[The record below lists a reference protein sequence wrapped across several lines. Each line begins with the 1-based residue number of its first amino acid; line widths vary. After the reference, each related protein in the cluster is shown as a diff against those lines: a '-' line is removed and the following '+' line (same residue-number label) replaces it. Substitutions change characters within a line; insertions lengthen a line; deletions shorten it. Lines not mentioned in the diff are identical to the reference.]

1 MASDIAAHELP
12 ISRPSTSHQHRPGL
26 TNGVKRSFS
35 AVDEGRYDGRYEDP
49 GILSL
54 PSNDSNT
61 WYYPSHGYDSNDE
74 DPIPNPVRGNWGR
87 KTAKDARWVR
97 KGKMTAWAPS
107 TEDWEIEDRAR
118 KRLKTMLPPEP
129 EEPAPVVLPHLRSP
143 SPPATAP
150 YPAPR
155 TQHMSYTSFV
165 MDKAITSSFRSHL
178 LDELEHATNS
188 LIEGETSVRRALGR
202 LWQVM
207 SEDPDLD
214 VVDPSLVP
222 KREEEEGDEQDE
234 RERRVARAPDL
245 APAVYKIFLSGAPNG
260 SAPLYDP
267 NQFTHPDMPL
277 ENLEKALANLR
288 ELQEDGREY
297 VERLEEIRDGLG
309 DARTQR
315 NGVWDLVRRKAI
327 KELADEASAAAL

>member
-1 MASDIAAHELP
+1 MDG
-12 ISRPSTSHQHRPGL
+12 PG
-26 TNGVKRSFS
+26 
-35 AVDEGRYDGRYEDP
+35 YDGRYEDP

-61 WYYPSHGYDSNDE
+61 WYYPSHGYDSNNE
-74 DPIPNPVRGNWGR
+74 DTTTNPARGNWGH
-87 KTAKDARWVR
+87 KTAKDARWAR

-118 KRLKTMLPPEP
+118 KRLKAMLPPEP
-129 EEPAPVVLPHLRSP
+129 EEPVPVVLPHLRSP

-155 TQHMSYTSFV
+155 VQHLSYTSFV
-165 MDKAITSSFRSHL
+165 MDKAVTSSFRSHL
-178 LDELEHATNS
+178 LDELEYATNS

-214 VVDPSLVP
+214 VTDPSLVP

-245 APAVYKIFLSGAPNG
+245 IPSVYKIFLSGPPNG

-267 NQFTHPDMPL
+267 NVFTHPDMPL

-288 ELQEDGREY
+288 ELQDDGREY
-297 VERLEEIRDGLG
+297 VERLEEIREGLG

-315 NGVWDLVRRKAI
+315 NGIWDLVRRKAI
-327 KELADEASAAAL
+327 KELADEASTAAS